1 MRTRFTSEKLRKFQK
16 VTAYSMGPITHPRLR
31 HESLIK
37 LRMPA
42 DEAAFLF
49 EKLVQARQR
58 ANVGFD
64 RFSVLCL
71 GPHVKCSSRQ
81 VAANFRTLVLRH
93 LVHHLG
99 EA

>member
-16 VTAYSMGPITHPRLR
+16 ATAYSIGPIPRPRLA

-42 DEAAFLF
+42 NEAAFLF

-64 RFSVLCL
+64 GFSV
-71 GPHVKCSSRQ
+71 Q
-81 VAANFRTLVLRH
+81 F
-93 LVHHLG
+93 
-99 EA
+99 